1 MSAVLSRYLKDFG
14 ETKPAEPAID
24 LNSFAGDSYGG
35 LPDTLEKEPP
45 AIDVES
51 ERRQAY
57 SEGHAAATAEL
68 TEKYELEAQ
77 AVALV
82 HQREIEELAA
92 KHEEEMVGAIARRL
106 DAIAAEVANL
116 VSAATAKAIAP
127 VLTEVLAVQAV
138 SSLATLLREA
148 ILEGAP
154 GSVTVKGPAS
164 LFELLKAEMGERQ
177 NLLGHQESDD
187 VDLAIEIEDSI
198 LVTRISAWS
207 ASLKKVLE

>member
-1 MSAVLSRYLKDFG
+1 MSAMLSRYLKDFG
-14 ETKPAEPAID
+14 ETRPAEPVID
-24 LNSFAGDSYGG
+24 LNSSADDSYGG
-35 LPDTLEKEPP
+35 LPDTSEMPP
-45 AIDVES
+45 AVDVEA
-51 ERRQAY
+51 ERRDAY

-82 HQREIEELAA
+82 HQREKDDLVAKHAEELAG
-92 KHEEEMVGAIARRL
+92 VIARRL
-106 DAIAAEVANL
+106 DAIAAEVADL

-127 VLTEVLAVQAV
+127 VLTEAVAAEAV
-138 SSLATLLREA
+138 SSLATLLHEA

-154 GSVTVKGPAS
+154 GSMIVKGPAQ

-177 NLLGHQESDD
+177 NLLRHQETDD
-187 VDLAIEIEDSI
+187 VDLVVEVEDSV